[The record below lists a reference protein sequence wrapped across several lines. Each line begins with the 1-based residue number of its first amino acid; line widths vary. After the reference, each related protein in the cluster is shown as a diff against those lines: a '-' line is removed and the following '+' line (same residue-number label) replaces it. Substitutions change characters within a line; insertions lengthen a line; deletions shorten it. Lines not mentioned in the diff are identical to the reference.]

1 MTTAVDSS
9 EPAVLADTSDGI
21 CIITLNR
28 PQARNAINLDLVTG
42 LYHAVDAADQD
53 DAVRAIVFTGAGS
66 AYSVGADLS
75 GGADTFKARR
85 SGRGPGVDG
94 QRDLGGWLALRLFE
108 CTKPL
113 VGAVNGVAAGLG
125 ATMLLPMDVRIASRS
140 SRFAFV
146 FTRRGIVPEACSS
159 WFLPR
164 IVGISRA
171 LQWTM
176 SGRVVP
182 AAEALDA
189 GLVSSLHD
197 DGDLLAAARSVAAEL
212 TTNSSP
218 VSVALTRRN
227 LWQGLT
233 MAHPAEAHRVESR
246 LIRALAGCP
255 DTREGIEAFLEK
267 RPPAFTSRPSVE
279 LPELLQNQIG
289 RDTGHR
295 DSTT

>member
-1 MTTAVDSS
+1 M
-9 EPAVLADTSDGI
+9 
-21 CIITLNR
+21 
-28 PQARNAINLDLVTG
+28 
-42 LYHAVDAADQD
+42 
-53 DAVRAIVFTGAGS
+53 
-66 AYSVGADLS
+66 GADLS
-75 GGADTFKARR
+75 GGANTFKARR

-113 VGAVNGVAAGLG
+113 IGAVNGVAAGLG

-182 AAEALDA
+182 AAEALDV

-227 LWQGLT
+227 MWRGLT

-246 LIRALAGCP
+246 LIRAQLGCP

-267 RPPAFTSRPSVE
+267 PPPAFHLPSQRRTARA
-279 LPELLQNQIG
+279 PAKP
-289 RDTGHR
+289 DW
-295 DSTT
+295 S